1 MLWDEKAGNHADV
14 MEAARSYHCHSSSPD
29 DGHRAIYQQHTVHT
43 HGRPCPPDLDTYVCT
58 CPVCV
63 AVAGIAAADAISV
76 ALCLLAFL
84 YMTKLAGRYVADVKP
99 RNSARASDFTILVRG
114 LPDVTPAD
122 VSHPTSTRHLTLRV
136 AVASWFAPNLDA

>member
-1 MLWDEKAGNHADV
+1 MLWDEEAGNHADL
-14 MEAARSYHCHSSSPD
+14 MRLPETITATQAARMMGTGPLTSNILCIHM
-29 DGHRAIYQQHTVHT
+29 A
-43 HGRPCPPDLDTYVCT
+43 GRILQALIHMCT

-99 RNSARASDFTILVRG
+99 RNSARASDFTVLVRG

-122 VSHPTSTRHLTLRV
+122 VSHSTSTRHLTLRV
-136 AVASWFAPNLDA
+136 AVASWFEPNLDA